1 MDAEDKSSQTQSN
14 SINQVDAMKQETAFA
29 ILKTG
34 QNVFL
39 TGQAGAGKTYVLNQY
54 IEYLR
59 VRQIPVAV
67 TASTGIASTH
77 MNGMTIHAWSGIGI
91 QNEFDKVNVQ
101 RLATRDDYLERIKN
115 TKVLIIDEISML
127 HAKQVDT
134 INQVLK
140 HFRKNEMPFGGVQV
154 IFSGDFFQLPPIG
167 DKGETSK
174 EKYAFMSQAWLE
186 CKFQICYLTEQH
198 RQTGGDEKQRFGLSL
213 NEILNQIRSQ
223 TVTQQAIDVLTS
235 TQAHT
240 IDLNRT
246 RLYTH
251 NADVDSINQKQL
263 NELTAKTIT
272 YSAAKMGEKPLQDS
286 LSKSVRAPD
295 ELTLAIG
302 AKVMFVKNL
311 PLLGVYNGTM
321 GEVIGFI
328 GVSGKAYKNA
338 DDEITE
344 TAYPLVR
351 HNTGG
356 EVAAEP
362 EEWTVE
368 DKDGTVLASYT
379 QVPLC
384 LAWAI
389 TVHKSQ
395 GMTLDAAEIDL
406 SKTFEMGQGY
416 VALSRLRSLDG
427 LKLLGFNVKS
437 LLLDEWVQRIDQ
449 RFIELSSEHAKAFE
463 VFDESMLD
471 EIYKAFIHAC
481 GGTTNPEVIA
491 TNQKFRAL
499 KKQGALSQKTKAQ
512 NQAKAGQIQ
521 ANGLTSTV
529 NETYEL
535 VQQKLDLDEIAA
547 KRSLSVSTII
557 GHVADIGKIMG
568 TDAIQDYRP
577 DDEMIT
583 EIEGAICDL
592 DARGEFADGI
602 KIRPIFD
609 ELRETYTYN
618 EIRLALAYIETSKMD
633 ADRDTK

>member
-1 MDAEDKSSQTQSN
+1 
-14 SINQVDAMKQETAFA
+14 MKQETALA

-77 MNGMTIHAWSGIGI
+77 MNGMTVHAWSGIGI
-91 QNEFDKVNVQ
+91 QNEFEKVNLQ
-101 RLATRDDYLERIKN
+101 RLAARDEYLERIKN

-127 HAKQVDT
+127 HSKQVDT

-140 HFRKNEMPFGGVQV
+140 YFRKNEMPFGGVQV

-174 EKYAFMSQAWLE
+174 EKYAFMSQAWCE

-198 RQTGGDEKQRFGLSL
+198 RQTGTDEKQRFGLSL
-213 NEILNQIRSQ
+213 NDILNQIRRQS
-223 TVTQQAIDVLTS
+223 VTQQAINILTS
-235 TQAHT
+235 TQNHT

-251 NADVDSINQKQL
+251 NADVDVINQTQL

-272 YSAAKMGEKPLQDS
+272 YRAAKMGEKPLQES

-295 ELTLAIG
+295 ELTVAIG

-321 GEVIGFI
+321 GEVVGFI
-328 GVSGKAYKNA
+328 GVSGKAYKATDA
-338 DDEITE
+338 DISE

-351 HNTGG
+351 LNTGG

-427 LKLLGFNVKS
+427 LKLLGFNIKS

-449 RFIELSSEHAKAFE
+449 RFIELSFEHAKAFE
-463 VFDESMLD
+463 LFDESMLAK
-471 EIYKAFIHAC
+471 IYDAFIHAC
-481 GGTTNPEVIA
+481 GGTTILRSSPPTKNIEHLKNKACLV
-491 TNQKFRAL
+491 
-499 KKQGALSQKTKAQ
+499 KKQKHKIKPKQD
-512 NQAKAGQIQ
+512 
-521 ANGLTSTV
+521 
-529 NETYEL
+529 
-535 VQQKLDLDEIAA
+535 KLLA
-547 KRSLSVSTII
+547 
-557 GHVADIGKIMG
+557 MG
-568 TDAIQDYRP
+568 
-577 DDEMIT
+577 
-583 EIEGAICDL
+583 
-592 DARGEFADGI
+592 
-602 KIRPIFD
+602 
-609 ELRETYTYN
+609 
-618 EIRLALAYIETSKMD
+618 
-633 ADRDTK
+633 

>member
-1 MDAEDKSSQTQSN
+1 
-14 SINQVDAMKQETAFA
+14 MKQETALA

-39 TGQAGAGKTYVLNQY
+39 TGQAGAGKTYLLNQY

-344 TAYPLVR
+344 TAYPLVQL
-351 HNTGG
+351 NSGG

-491 TNQKFRAL
+491 SNQKFRAL

-529 NETYEL
+529 NETYQL
-535 VQQKLDLDEIAA
+535 IQQKLDLEEIAA
-547 KRSLSVSTII
+547 KRSLAVSTII

-577 DDEMIT
+577 DDETIT
-583 EIEGAICDL
+583 KIEGAIRDL
-592 DARGEFADGI
+592 DAQGEFADGI